1 MRYFVKVGEE
11 SREREVEVEVE
22 VAPDGTYRVQSPNGS
37 WIPVSV
43 LAKNGSAQLLSI
55 DGRVLSVQLAERE
68 VTLGLERFSVHAE
81 SERTRATIRAQASEA
96 KGSSQILAPMPG
108 RIVRVSCEPGD
119 AVSKG
124 AALVVIE
131 AMKMQNELC
140 AKADG
145 IVRAVHVAS
154 GATVDRGAVLVE
166 LE

>member
-1 MRYFVKVGEE
+1 MRYFVKVGAE
-11 SREREVEVEVE
+11 SLELEVD
-22 VAPDGTYRVQSPNGS
+22 AAADGTYRVQSPNGS
-37 WIPVSV
+37 RLPVCV
-43 LAKNGSAQLLSI
+43 LAGSGSVQLLSI

-68 VTLGLERFSVHAE
+68 VKLGQERFSVHAE
-81 SERTRATIRAQASEA
+81 SERTRATTRAHTSEA
-96 KGSSQILAPMPG
+96 KGSAQILAPMPG
-108 RIVRVSCEPGD
+108 RIVRVSCVPGD

-145 IVRAVHVAS
+145 IVRAVRVES
-154 GATVDRGAVLVE
+154 GATVDRGAVLIE